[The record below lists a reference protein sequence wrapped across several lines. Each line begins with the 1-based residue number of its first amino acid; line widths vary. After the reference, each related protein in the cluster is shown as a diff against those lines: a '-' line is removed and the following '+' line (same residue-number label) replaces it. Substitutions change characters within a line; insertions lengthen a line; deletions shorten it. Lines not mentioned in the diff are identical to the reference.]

1 MDHVHDSPLPGPDPL
16 DSPDAINEAIR
27 RLAARVGEWTPEAQ
41 AELDVLY
48 RRWQAA
54 RESAD
59 DGEPVPA

>member
-1 MDHVHDSPLPGPDPL
+1 MHDSPLPDPDPL
-16 DSPDAINEAIR
+16 STPAVINEAIR
-27 RLAARVGEWTPEAQ
+27 SLAASVGEWTPEAQ

-54 RESAD
+54 REAAE